1 MTDSVTHSARSFAD
15 FYGISRPRLSR
26 IISAAL
32 RDHSGVFG
40 IQGFGYF
47 QAAQPEPKHLVIS
60 PYNPTKI
67 ETETIQVWPVSGR
80 EAPLTSAP
88 VTAQPQAH
96 QSSASAQSAAT
107 TDPDSEYAL
116 KLEFTRARIDRIK
129 QQNVLEQ
136 ARLREET
143 VGYCSTVF
151 QLLLTNLRQ
160 ELDAMNLDRS
170 AADTLRQA
178 IANALSDL
186 QQVIPQ
192 VIAGAPT
199 EQIDLALSTIRADR
213 FAASRLSSLSHD
225 PQQADL
231 TNCNQSTSNLHT
243 GA

>member
-88 VTAQPQAH
+88 VTAPSQAH
-96 QSSASAQSAAT
+96 QSPASTPASAA

-160 ELDAMNLDRS
+160 ELDALNLDRS
-170 AADTLRQA
+170 EADALRQA
-178 IANALSDL
+178 IANALDDL

-213 FAASRLSSLSHD
+213 LAASRKELA
-225 PQQADL
+225 Q
-231 TNCNQSTSNLHT
+231 
-243 GA
+243 

>member
-60 PYNPTKI
+60 PYNPTRF
-67 ETETIQVWPVSGR
+67 ELETIQVWPVSGR

-88 VTAQPQAH
+88 VTTPSQAH
-96 QSSASAQSAAT
+96 QPPASASSSQAAA
-107 TDPDSEYAL
+107 DPDSEYAL
-116 KLEFTRARIDRIK
+116 KLEFTRARIERLK

-160 ELDAMNLDRS
+160 ELDDLNLDHA
-170 AADTLRQA
+170 AADTMRQA
-178 IANALSDL
+178 IANSLADL

-192 VIAGAPT
+192 VIAGSPA
-199 EQIDLALSTIRADR
+199 EQIELALSMIRADR
-213 FAASRLSSLSHD
+213 LALSRKELA
-225 PQQADL
+225 Q
-231 TNCNQSTSNLHT
+231 
-243 GA
+243 

>member
-1 MTDSVTHSARSFAD
+1 MDSVTHSARSFAD

-96 QSSASAQSAAT
+96 QSPASAPPAAS

-143 VGYCSTVF
+143 VSYCSTVF

-160 ELDAMNLDRS
+160 ELDPLNLDRS

-178 IANALSDL
+178 IANALADL

-192 VIAGAPT
+192 VIAGSPT

-213 FAASRLSSLSHD
+213 LALSRKELA
-225 PQQADL
+225 Q
-231 TNCNQSTSNLHT
+231 
-243 GA
+243 